1 MRSITAA
8 LIVLAC
14 ELNAS
19 ATPAQA
25 PDIDELMRRVG
36 TYAQRFV
43 DTFSNIVAEERYEQ
57 RLGGGRRQLTS
68 DFLLVAYP
76 GRTNR
81 VLTFRDV
88 REVDGQPVKDQPDRI
103 TQLFLNPFDS
113 AIGRATEIQ
122 LEGLRHGLS
131 GGRLVNPLA
140 TLAILQREYQ
150 GDFRFSRQGLDRTLG
165 SDIRRIDLIRLR
177 PPEPTSRGAPCGCP
191 RPQARLS
198 GPSCASTVSEAR
210 EPPRRSRSIASYGFA
225 CRSRWRTRSG
235 TSAASRPTAISVA
248 STFAPNPHSTRPL
261 PRLHVDHFTRALT
274 SSADRDSPA
283 GSNDGSRSLPNFAPC
298 HRAAR
303 SIQR

>member
-1 MRSITAA
+1 MADCYRDARFITAA

-19 ATPAQA
+19 ATPAQS

-43 DTFSNIVAEERYEQ
+43 DNFSNIVAEERYEQ

-113 AIGRATEIQ
+113 ALGRATEIQ

-150 GDFRFSRQGLDRTLG
+150 GDFRFTRQGLDRTLG

-177 PPEPTSRGAPCGCP
+177 PPRTNQPRG
-191 RPQARLS
+191 
-198 GPSCASTVSEAR
+198 TVWVSEATGEVVRTHMRIDGERSERTTTTFEVDR
-210 EPPRRSRSIASYGFA
+210 ELRIRVPVEMEDEIGNFRGIATYSNFRRFSV
-225 CRSRWRTRSG
+225 RTES
-235 TSAASRPTAISVA
+235 TLDAPA
-248 STFAPNPHSTRPL
+248 STT
-261 PRLHVDHFTRALT
+261 PR
-274 SSADRDSPA
+274 
-283 GSNDGSRSLPNFAPC
+283 
-298 HRAAR
+298 
-303 SIQR
+303 